1 MVIYIVEEVV
11 NMKVIFQALIGS
23 VVIHIIYF
31 VSMMFVSYIK
41 TRNYKPDLVNTW
53 DNVETLQSEVVF
65 GKVGSPFLYLITFVG
80 VTVIC
85 GIIMILYKK
94 LLN

>member
-1 MVIYIVEEVV
+1 MVIDIVEEVIK
-11 NMKVIFQALIGS
+11 MKEILQALIGS
-23 VVIHIIYF
+23 VVLHIIYF

-41 TRNYKPDLVNTW
+41 TIKYKPDLANAW

-85 GIIMILYKK
+85 GIIMFTYKK